1 MKEQSFPQ
9 IKNVVEGEIFVGKLQ
24 KNFFRSLLHYSLFS
38 SHSRSAAALITF
50 SSCFDVDEAKWIS
63 ERCRVENIYHSKMLF
78 TLLLDYTRQSVVV
91 YEGRA
96 YRRGKGKR
104 VSGEKRE
111 ATWWGFGIF
120 GSDLNVECEPTKT
133 CSACIHNVFRESRVL
148 AEHSEGRVESNV
160 IRGKKERK
168 ERRSNQI
175 HVKQRGKSSSRGRR
189 WRQNEMIWRR
199 FVSQKNIW
207 KFFSVGLLW
216 WWRPTTAWWLTLRS
230 GEAESDSRRLRS
242 FEFIFIFTNTMW
254 VASPRVS
261 SHEIFS
267 FFFFFIFLLRF
278 SLSSHWAAAAHSKR
292 RKNKQSD
299 VDVVLRSLRLNL
311 KPLCCEWLESA
322 SFE

>member
-1 MKEQSFPQ
+1 
-9 IKNVVEGEIFVGKLQ
+9 
-24 KNFFRSLLHYSLFS
+24 
-38 SHSRSAAALITF
+38 
-50 SSCFDVDEAKWIS
+50 
-63 ERCRVENIYHSKMLF
+63 ML
-78 TLLLDYTRQSVVV
+78 T
-91 YEGRA
+91 
-96 YRRGKGKR
+96 
-104 VSGEKRE
+104 
-111 ATWWGFGIF
+111 
-120 GSDLNVECEPTKT
+120 
-133 CSACIHNVFRESRVL
+133 
-148 AEHSEGRVESNV
+148 EHSEGRVESSV

-175 HVKQRGKSSSRGRR
+175 HMKQRGKSSSRGRR

-278 SLSSHWAAAAHSKR
+278 SLSSRWAAAAQGRKKTSSPTSTSFASLQPQTSLLRMTRECFVRIAQQQQLNGPSWTTARAEGGKKKKISSKQ
-292 RKNKQSD
+292 KEEKTKK
-299 VDVVLRSLRLNL
+299 LLN
-311 KPLCCEWLESA
+311 
-322 SFE
+322 

>member
-1 MKEQSFPQ
+1 
-9 IKNVVEGEIFVGKLQ
+9 
-24 KNFFRSLLHYSLFS
+24 
-38 SHSRSAAALITF
+38 
-50 SSCFDVDEAKWIS
+50 
-63 ERCRVENIYHSKMLF
+63 MLF

-133 CSACIHNVFRESRVL
+133 CSACIHNVFRDSRVL

-267 FFFFFIFLLRF
+267 FFSSSSFFFASRSLLVEQQQLRVREG
-278 SLSSHWAAAAHSKR
+278 K
-292 RKNKQSD
+292 KNKQSD